1 MMLQPNLQQV
11 GGAVGGAGYSLWE
24 TYQSITTMVNASP
37 EIEIMKSALIG
48 AAVGFIITTL
58 LRLAWDNFVAR
69 FSKRFK
75 WLKPKK

>member
-1 MMLQPNLQQV
+1 
-11 GGAVGGAGYSLWE
+11 
-24 TYQSITTMVNASP
+24 MVNSVP
-37 EIEIMKSALIG
+37 EVEIMKSALIG

-58 LRLAWDNFVAR
+58 LRLAWDNFVAA